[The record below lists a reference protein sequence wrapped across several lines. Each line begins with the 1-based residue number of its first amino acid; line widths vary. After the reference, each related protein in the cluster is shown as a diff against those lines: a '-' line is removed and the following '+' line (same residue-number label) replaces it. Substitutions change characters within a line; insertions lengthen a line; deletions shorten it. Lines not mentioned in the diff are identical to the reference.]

1 MESNIWRMIAESGLF
16 AQLILA
22 ILVVMSVISWGVS
35 INKFRLFRRIS
46 YLNDRF
52 LRGFRRKSPLVDK
65 ASALKP
71 MRGSPLMPMFEAG
84 LTEAAGFTVAN
95 REAGLVP
102 SDSGFYLTPPQRQAV
117 ADTLNR
123 VGQEQIGKMERWVIF
138 LATTGN
144 AAPFL
149 GLLGT
154 VWGIIDAFVSI
165 GARGSATLAIV
176 APGIAEALIATAAGL
191 IAAIPAVVAYNWCNN
206 RLRFIRDELDNFSLE
221 LLTALT
227 REQTPTKQGENP
239 GPGQQQETSK
249 KSLVDSGKLSS

>member
-1 MESNIWRMIAESGLF
+1 MESSIWRMIAESGF
-16 AQLILA
+16 FGQLILA
-22 ILVVMSVISWGVS
+22 ILVVMSVISWGVA

-52 LRGFRRKSPLVDK
+52 LRGFRRKSPLVEK
-65 ASALKP
+65 ASSLKA

-84 LTEAAGFTVAN
+84 LKEAAGFTVTN
-95 REAGLVP
+95 RDAGLVP
-102 SDSGFYLTPPQRQAV
+102 ADSGFYLTATQRQAV
-117 ADTLNR
+117 SDTLNR
-123 VGQEQIGKMERWVIF
+123 VGQEQIGIMEKWVIF

-154 VWGIIDAFVSI
+154 VWGIINAFVSI

-176 APGIAEALIATAAGL
+176 APGIAEALVATAAGL

-227 REQTPTKQGENP
+227 REQTPARPRGNP
-239 GPGQQQETSK
+239 GHSHQQGDQE
-249 KSLVDSGKLSS
+249 KSYADSGKLSS